1 MIPINSLLN
10 LKYFLKKILESGKIC
25 GENFEVWEN
34 LQRVF
39 VYLAALPPQK
49 RALSTYFA
57 ATADGVGGGGPS
69 TKPTT

>member
-1 MIPINSLLN
+1 MIAINSLLN
-10 LKYFLKKILESGKIC
+10 LKYFLKKILESGKIF
-25 GENFEVWEN
+25 GAIFQVWEI

-39 VYLAALPPQK
+39 LYLATLPPQK

-69 TKPTT
+69 KKPTT